1 MTKRAV
7 VVSVLFWVAMVGF
20 LRIVIVPPEA
30 SVEASG
36 LELQRAADSARGW
49 MERAQLDDGRYVYL
63 YDAELDHLSPD
74 YNEVRHAGV
83 TMALYQAA
91 GRLASPATLTAA
103 DRGLAWMTEHLYR
116 HDGWA
121 ALVAP
126 GAGRAKLG
134 ASALMLVGLA
144 ERRLATGDAVY
155 DPLMREVGSFLA
167 ALQRPDGGFH
177 VAWWVERDAADRLGT
192 SRYYPGEALWALA
205 LLHEA
210 LPGEGWDVHARAA
223 AEFVTTRRDDVE
235 TVDFPPLADHWAA
248 YALAEMAEWGLKDAE
263 IAYGRRLAG
272 RFGLLVRTESQR
284 EGGWSGTVV
293 RGASPR
299 AGALGTWVEGL
310 AALWRLASAD
320 ERLADLRAGILERV
334 EVGAAILAGR
344 QVSDERARTYDR
356 PGLVR
361 GAWLHEGATR
371 MDDQQ
376 HAFSGLLYAADALH
390 GRTGREPDLPPR
402 RSDRGVAASQ

>member
-7 VVSVLFWVAMVGF
+7 VVSVLFWAAMAGF

-30 SVEASG
+30 SVEASS
-36 LELQRAADSARGW
+36 LELQQAADSARGW

-103 DRGLAWMTEHLYR
+103 DRGLAWMTDHLHRY
-116 HDGWA
+116 DGWA
-121 ALVAP
+121 ALV
-126 GAGRAKLG
+126 GGHGGRAKLG

-144 ERRLATGDAVY
+144 ERRLATGDAVH

-192 SRYYPGEALWALA
+192 SRFYPGEALWALA

-235 TVDFPPLADHWAA
+235 DVDFPPSADHWAA
-248 YALAEMAEWGLKDAE
+248 YALAEMAEWGLSDAQSTVG
-263 IAYGRRLAG
+263 AWPVASACWFAPSLSARVAG
-272 RFGLLVRTESQR
+272 RVRSCGVRRRGL
-284 EGGWSGTVV
+284 GHW
-293 RGASPR
+293 A
-299 AGALGTWVEGL
+299 
-310 AALWRLASAD
+310 
-320 ERLADLRAGILERV
+320 
-334 EVGAAILAGR
+334 
-344 QVSDERARTYDR
+344 
-356 PGLVR
+356 PGLKVSR
-361 GAWLHEGATR
+361 RCGAWPPQMSAWPTCARQSWSALRWA
-371 MDDQQ
+371 QP
-376 HAFSGLLYAADALH
+376 FSPG
-390 GRTGREPDLPPR
+390 GK
-402 RSDRGVAASQ
+402 